1 MKNLGLISF
10 IALVISC
17 TSQKSDNENLV
28 TSNPFLIGKWTGEG
42 GFLDVDLDKEVGK
55 VMLEIEIKKDN
66 TVSGKIGDARLTET
80 SIGKAN
86 YGFEIKGVFDS
97 PLDSRIKKN
106 KDIKKNHLIILL
118 VTPIKNNN
126 DVMVSDANFHLKSN
140 YIFDFTMRVGGV
152 LLTKVL

>member
-1 MKNLGLISF
+1 MKNLGLIFF

-17 TSQKSDNENLV
+17 ISQKSDNENLV
-28 TSNPFLIGKWTGEG
+28 ASNPFLIGKWTGEG

-86 YGFEIKGVFDS
+86 YGFEIKGVLDS

-140 YIFDFTMRVGGV
+140 YIFDFTMSVGGV
-152 LLTKVL
+152 LLTKVP